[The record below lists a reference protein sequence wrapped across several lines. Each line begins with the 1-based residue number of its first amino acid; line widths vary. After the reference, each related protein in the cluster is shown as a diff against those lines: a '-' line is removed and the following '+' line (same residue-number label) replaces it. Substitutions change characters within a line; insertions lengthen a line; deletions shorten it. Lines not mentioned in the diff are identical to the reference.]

1 MFDTIAAIPFKKRLI
16 ALLGIAGCLCAT
28 PTSAAGD
35 LESFPGC
42 TFADEDW
49 ADGDSFP
56 VIFPDG
62 TQRTVRLYGADCLES
77 SVAGSESNAKRLRDQ
92 RRWFGIANIADAHA
106 QGQKGKKETRRLLGK
121 PFTVHTAFAD
131 ARGDARYERIYGFV
145 TLSNGADLSEVLIAK
160 GLARAFGVFRQ
171 RPDGTAADEW
181 REQLRD
187 LEVIA
192 MKRGLGAWALT
203 DWDRLPTERRAARE
217 EEAELVSV
225 QGTGSKRPP
234 AEVIDINT
242 ASRDEIL
249 KLPGVGEVT
258 ALRIIEGRPYSNPEG
273 LLQVSGIG
281 PKTFEKMAPFVKVT
295 SGGKARAP
303 AR

>member
-28 PTSAAGD
+28 PTSAAED

-42 TFADEDW
+42 TFVDEDW

-106 QGQKGKKETRRLLGK
+106 QGQEGKKETRRLLGK

-131 ARGDARYERIYGFV
+131 ARGDARYERIYAFV
-145 TLSNGADLSEVLIAK
+145 TLSNGDDLSEVLIVK

-171 RPDGTAADEW
+171 RPDGTAASEW

-192 MKRGLGAWALT
+192 MKRGLGAWKLT
-203 DWDRLPTERRAARE
+203 DWDRLPAERRAARE
-217 EEAELVSV
+217 EEAELVSLT
-225 QGTGSKRPP
+225 GNGSKTLPDEP
-234 AEVIDINT
+234 IDINT

-258 ALRIIEGRPYSNPEG
+258 ALRIIEGRPYSAPED

-281 PKTFEKMAPFVKVT
+281 PKTFEKLAPFVKVT
-295 SGGKARAP
+295 PGGKAKAP